1 MLIRL
6 SHLQSC
12 DTSYILS
19 FLVTIVVDL
28 MQGEIDDDE
37 YGVNDNLILVK

>member
-6 SHLQSC
+6 SHLQSFY
-12 DTSYILS
+12 TSYILS